1 MSAAGAGAVTAVAL
15 VASVATGAL
24 ATSSLEIANESQ
36 AEVIVRMPA
45 LGQFASFGVR
55 VPAGTT
61 GVVWH
66 DLATRV
72 EEPLF
77 VFDRRC
83 APLGTATLPLSGG
96 SLVIAGD
103 GTGRTLSSGRG
114 RGTRPRP
121 PTVSPPCR
129 RHRS

>member
-1 MSAAGAGAVTAVAL
+1 
-15 VASVATGAL
+15 
-24 ATSSLEIANESQ
+24 
-36 AEVIVRMPA
+36 
-45 LGQFASFGVR
+45 
-55 VPAGTT
+55 PAGTT

-103 GTGRTLSSGRG
+103 GTVTMSSALDASAKPLRYA
-114 RGTRPRP
+114 RL
-121 PTVSPPCR
+121 C
-129 RHRS
+129 HRSLLRQERKLRREAEAES